1 LPEGRRPHTSAVAG
15 GMKPAVAPDRRLG
28 RRIVA
33 LFVPYRARVLLVF
46 VVIVVSSALSVV
58 GALLIKVVFDKAL
71 FPPGGPNLALL
82 VELVGALIAIPILTG
97 LLNIVQTYYT
107 NWIGNRVLRDL
118 RDRLFGH
125 LERMSLA
132 FFTATRT
139 GEVQSRLA
147 NDVGGVQTTIT
158 NTASTVVSNVVVVGS
173 TIVAMLILSPI
184 LTALSV
190 AVVPVF
196 VVLSNRVGRTRRR
209 ARSATQVS
217 LAEMSAITQE
227 TLSVSGVLLAKV
239 FGRQD
244 REIARYRTENARQA
258 DLQVRQAMTGRGFFA
273 VTQAFFGI
281 SPALLYL
288 VAGLEI
294 HNGHSSLSA
303 GTIVAFTTLQTR
315 LLQPII
321 QLLQVSVDVQSSVAL
336 FGRVFEYLD
345 LRPEITD
352 RPGAIDLPAAQVRGE
367 VALERVWFTYGPG
380 EGSAANG
387 GSPPHW
393 ALQDVSL
400 RVEPGQLAALVGPSG
415 AGKTTISYLI
425 PRLYDAT
432 EGAVMLDGHDVRDLT
447 LQSIAGICGV
457 VTQESYLFHASVRE
471 NLRYG
476 NPGATDAEVEQ
487 AARAAYIHDRIVE
500 LDDGYET
507 IVGERGYRFSGG
519 ERQRLAIARVILK
532 DPKVLVLDEAT
543 SALDTESERIV
554 QRALESVMRG
564 RTTIAI
570 AHRLSTIRAA
580 DVIFVV
586 DQGQIVE
593 SGSHED
599 LLAQHGLYARLYE
612 EQFGSGAVQ
621 AFCSDGIVLADGRCV
636 RPATTGAEA
645 QADAP
650 MHVNGDGV
658 SLRAGPMPA
667 ES

>member
-1 LPEGRRPHTSAVAG
+1 MSAVHADG
-15 GMKPAVAPDRRLG
+15 GSSVSATSGKLG
-28 RRIVA
+28 GRIVA
-33 LFVPYRARVLLVF
+33 LFRPYRGRIALVF
-46 VVIVVSSALSVV
+46 AVILVSSGLSVV

-71 FPPGGPNLALL
+71 FPRGGPNLRLL

-107 NWIGNRVLRDL
+107 NWVGNRVLRDL

-209 ARSATQVS
+209 ARRETQVS
-217 LAEMSAITQE
+217 LADMSAITQE
-227 TLSVSGVLLAKV
+227 TLSVSGILLAKV

-244 REIARYRTENARQA
+244 REIDRYSAENARQA

-273 VTQAFFGI
+273 LTQAFFGI

-294 HNGHSSLSA
+294 NGGSRGLSA

-336 FGRVFEYLD
+336 FGRVFEYMD
-345 LRPEITD
+345 LKPEITD
-352 RPGAIDLPAAQVRGE
+352 RPGAEELAPENEAGAVELD
-367 VALERVWFTYGPG
+367 RVFFAYGPG
-380 EGSAANG
+380 EGAAQNG
-387 GSPPHW
+387 STAR
-393 ALQDVSL
+393 ALGAARLNL

-425 PRLYDAT
+425 PRLYEST
-432 EGAVMLDGHDVRDLT
+432 EGAVKIDGHDVRDLT
-447 LQSIAGICGV
+447 LASIAGICGV

-476 NPGATDAEVEQ
+476 HPTRATPRWKQ
-487 AARAAYIHDRIVE
+487 AARAAYIHDRIIE
-500 LDDGYET
+500 LDQGYDT

-519 ERQRLAIARVILK
+519 ERHACDRTRDPQRPQGPRPRRGHLRARYR
-532 DPKVLVLDEAT
+532 
-543 SALDTESERIV
+543 ER
-554 QRALESVMRG
+554 AD
-564 RTTIAI
+564 
-570 AHRLSTIRAA
+570 RAA
-580 DVIFVV
+580 C
-586 DQGQIVE
+586 
-593 SGSHED
+593 
-599 LLAQHGLYARLYE
+599 A
-612 EQFGSGAVQ
+612 
-621 AFCSDGIVLADGRCV
+621 
-636 RPATTGAEA
+636 
-645 QADAP
+645 
-650 MHVNGDGV
+650 
-658 SLRAGPMPA
+658 
-667 ES
+667 

>member
-1 LPEGRRPHTSAVAG
+1 MTTASAGDGPSGSAASGNLRGRIFALFRPY
-15 GMKPAVAPDRRLG
+15 R
-28 RRIVA
+28 RRIA
-33 LFVPYRARVLLVF
+33 LVLA
-46 VVIVVSSALSVV
+46 VIVLSSVLSVI
-58 GALLIKVVFDKAL
+58 GALLIKVMFDKAL
-71 FPPGGPNLALL
+71 FPRGGPNVTLL
-82 VELVGALIAIPILTG
+82 IELVAALIAIPILTG
-97 LLNIVQTYYT
+97 LLNIAQTYYT

-125 LERMSLA
+125 LERLSLA

-147 NDVGGVQTTIT
+147 NDVGGVQDTIT
-158 NTASTVVSNVVVVGS
+158 NTASSVVSNVVVVGS

-190 AVVPVF
+190 AIVPVF
-196 VVLSNRVGRTRRR
+196 VVFSNRVGHTRRS
-209 ARSATQVS
+209 ARRETQVS

-244 REIARYRTENARQA
+244 REIDRYQTENARQA

-273 VTQAFFGI
+273 LTQAFFGI

-294 HNGHSSLSA
+294 HSGSHTLSA

-315 LLQPII
+315 LLQPIN

-345 LRPEITD
+345 LAPAITD
-352 RPGAIDLPAAQVRGE
+352 RPS
-367 VALERVWFTYGPG
+367 ALELSAEQVTGELKLESVSFAYGPG
-380 EGSAANG
+380 EGAAQDG
-387 GSPPHW
+387 GAARHW
-393 ALQDVSL
+393 ALRDVSL

-425 PRLYDAT
+425 PRLYDVT
-432 EGAVMLDGHDVRDLT
+432 DGAVKIDGHDVRDLT
-447 LQSIAGICGV
+447 LASISGICGV

-476 NPGATDAEVEQ
+476 RPSATDAEVED
-487 AARAAYIHDRIVE
+487 AARAAYIHERIVE
-500 LDDGYET
+500 LDQGYDT

-519 ERQRLAIARVILK
+519 ERQRLAIARVILM

-554 QRALESVMRG
+554 QRALESVMVG
-564 RTTIAI
+564 RTTVAI
-570 AHRLSTIRAA
+570 AHRLSTIRSA
-580 DVIFVV
+580 DVIFVL
-586 DQGQIVE
+586 D
-593 SGSHED
+593 
-599 LLAQHGLYARLYE
+599 HGKVAERGTHDELVTRGGVYARLYE
-612 EQFGSGAVQ
+612 EQFGGGAVQ
-621 AFCSDGIVLADGRCV
+621 AFCDDGVVLADGRCV
-636 RPATTGAEA
+636 KPARSRRERSQESLPQITPNVPAA
-645 QADAP
+645 DDQQAVIA
-650 MHVNGDGV
+650 
-658 SLRAGPMPA
+658 
-667 ES
+667 